1 MSRNVQKRMRRLTL
15 LVCSAAL
22 LACVGIGAS
31 FAYLTNQDTVTNSFT
46 VGSVAITLDE
56 AAVNADGTRIEGAE
70 RVQANEYH
78 LIPGRS
84 YTKDPTVHVGDTSRG
99 TPVWFNSYAMAC
111 DKIIITCGVV
121 YHFLAGFGGG
131 GKMLL
136 PGIAGYET
144 IQRHHKQAL
153 NPGFGNGTN
162 ADVRSANMADTNIFH
177 ADIFEAAAMARP
189 CFGLN
194 VVVNDDYRIIKAF
207 AGDWVQSHAA
217 ACRLVDSMEGVTI
230 PERTPLVVASA
241 GGYPKD
247 INLYQTIKL
256 LSNALSAVQPGGTMI
271 LLSRCSE
278 GFGNPDVETQICAY
292 SDMQAR
298 EKALR
303 DTFSIVSYV
312 GFLFAEA
319 AEKHNLILVT
329 DMDAALFGKTKM
341 HVCHSLD
348 EALDKA
354 RHFLGQE
361 LDVRTIIMPHG
372 ASTLPKLAV

>member
-1 MSRNVQKRMRRLTL
+1 
-15 LVCSAAL
+15 
-22 LACVGIGAS
+22 
-31 FAYLTNQDTVTNSFT
+31 
-46 VGSVAITLDE
+46 
-56 AAVNADGTRIEGAE
+56 
-70 RVQANEYH
+70 
-78 LIPGRS
+78 
-84 YTKDPTVHVGDTSRG
+84 
-99 TPVWFNSYAMAC
+99 
-111 DKIIITCGVV
+111 
-121 YHFLAGFGGG
+121 
-131 GKMLL
+131 
-136 PGIAGYET
+136 
-144 IQRHHKQAL
+144 
-153 NPGFGNGTN
+153 
-162 ADVRSANMADTNIFH
+162 MADSNIFH
-177 ADIFEAAAMARP
+177 ADIFEAASMARP

-207 AGDWVQSHAA
+207 AGDWIQSHAA

-303 DTFSIVSYV
+303 DTFSIGSYV

-319 AEKHNLILVT
+319 AEKQNLILVT

-341 HVCHSLD
+341 HVCHTLD